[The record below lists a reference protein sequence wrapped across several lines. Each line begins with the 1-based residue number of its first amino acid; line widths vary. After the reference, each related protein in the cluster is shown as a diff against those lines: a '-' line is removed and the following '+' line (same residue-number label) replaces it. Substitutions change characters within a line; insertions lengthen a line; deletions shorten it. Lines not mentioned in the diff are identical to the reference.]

1 MDLHKLREKFNRYL
15 KENNIW
21 LSRQRLDYSLRQYF
35 RGLNLEGRSVLEIG
49 AGEGLSC
56 VWCVL
61 HGADKVVAL
70 EPEASGSTKG
80 MKRGFEKMAEA
91 TDLKG
96 KVDYLPIAFGD
107 YLNKNQSRSFDY
119 ILMQAV
125 INHLDEEATKC
136 LHLPEAEAERQQYR
150 DTFKRMFDILK
161 PNGVV
166 VIYDVGRRNFW
177 HDLKLKN
184 PFSPTIEYDKHQQPK
199 MWNELLCQAGFESI
213 DTKWFTIYKLRHLR
227 LLLSYW
233 LPTYFLNSAF
243 ILRCKKPA

>member
-1 MDLHKLREKFNRYL
+1 MDLYKLTEKFDRYL

-80 MKRGFEKMAEA
+80 VKQEFDRMANA
-91 TDLKG
+91 IGLKG
-96 KVDYLPIAFGD
+96 KVEYLPVTFED

-136 LHLPEAEAERQQYR
+136 LQLPEAEAERQRYR
-150 DTFKRMFDILK
+150 DTFKKMFDILK

-184 PFSPTIEYDKHQQPK
+184 PFAPSIEYDKHQQPK
-199 MWNELLCQAGFESI
+199 LWSGLLCQCGFRFMDI
-213 DTKWFTIYKLRHLR
+213 RWFTLYKLRHLCS
-227 LLLSYW
+227 LLSYRI
-233 LPTYFLNSAF
+233 PAYFLNSGF
-243 ILRCKKPA
+243 ILRCIKS